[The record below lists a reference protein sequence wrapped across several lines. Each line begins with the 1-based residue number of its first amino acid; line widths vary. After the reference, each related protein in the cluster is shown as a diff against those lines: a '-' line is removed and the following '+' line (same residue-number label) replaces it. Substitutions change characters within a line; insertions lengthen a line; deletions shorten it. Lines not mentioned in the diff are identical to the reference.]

1 MEGGGSLGLFPARVG
16 FLMLSELGFLPYFSL
31 QARFIL
37 LKCYFLDL
45 LPCFSVD
52 IPGQYWPPVLGSD
65 EVLTSQLIFT
75 TCWLNFGTTR

>member
-1 MEGGGSLGLFPARVG
+1 MEGGGLLGLFPARVG
-16 FLMLSELGFLPYFSL
+16 FLMLSELGFLPYLSL

-52 IPGQYWPPVLGSD
+52 IPGQYWPSVL
-65 EVLTSQLIFT
+65 EK
-75 TCWLNFGTTR
+75 